1 MSLITPDFGLLFW
14 MVVIF
19 GLVFFLLAKFGFPV
33 ITNAVQKRSDHIAES
48 LQAAQQAEER
58 LAGMAEEHARMIEET
73 RLEQSRIL
81 KEASESRE
89 RIIAQAK
96 EDAAAEAAKL
106 LDHAKVE
113 IAAERESAIRDIRR
127 QVAMISV
134 EVAEKI
140 VRKDLEGEDGQL
152 SMIDRMV
159 EEASRACAMM
169 LSRASEASLRMRLCS
184 RRVCSIIFSCSAARW
199 R

>member
-1 MSLITPDFGLLFW
+1 MSLVTPDFGLLFW

-19 GLVFFLLAKFGFPV
+19 GIVFFLLAKFGFPV
-33 ITNAVQKRSDHIAES
+33 ITKAVQSRSDHIADS
-48 LQAAQQAEER
+48 LKAADEAQAR

-106 LDHAKVE
+106 LEHAKVE

-134 EVAEKI
+134 DVAEKI
-140 VRKDLEGEDGQL
+140 VRKDLDTDGGQQAL
-152 SMIDRMV
+152 LDRMV
-159 EEASRACAMM
+159 EEA
-169 LSRASEASLRMRLCS
+169 EQ
-184 RRVCSIIFSCSAARW
+184 ARIPN
-199 R
+199 

>member
-19 GLVFFLLAKFGFPV
+19 GIVFFLLAKFGFPV
-33 ITNAVQKRSDHIAES
+33 ITNAVQKRSDHIADS
-48 LQAAQQAEER
+48 LKAAEEAQAQ
-58 LAGMAEEHARMIEET
+58 LANMAQEQQKMIEQT

-81 KEASESRE
+81 KEASEARE
-89 RIIAQAK
+89 SIIAQAR
-96 EDAAAEAAKL
+96 EEAAAEASKL
-106 LDHAKVE
+106 LEHAKVE

-140 VRKDLEGEDGQL
+140 VRKDLDAAGGQQDL
-152 SMIDRMV
+152 LDRMV
-159 EEASRACAMM
+159 EEASQAQ
-169 LSRASEASLRMRLCS
+169 
-184 RRVCSIIFSCSAARW
+184 IPN
-199 R
+199 

>member
-19 GLVFFLLAKFGFPV
+19 GIVFFILAKFGFPV
-33 ITNAVQKRSDHIAES
+33 ITKAVQDRSDHIADS
-48 LQAAQQAEER
+48 LKAADEAQAKLAGLAEEQ
-58 LAGMAEEHARMIEET
+58 AKMIEET

-89 RIIAQAK
+89 KIIAQAK

-140 VRKDLEGEDGQL
+140 VRKDLEEGDGQL
-152 SMIDRMV
+152 ALLDRLV
-159 EEASRACAMM
+159 DEAEQAQ
-169 LSRASEASLRMRLCS
+169 
-184 RRVCSIIFSCSAARW
+184 IPN
-199 R
+199 

>member
-19 GLVFFLLAKFGFPV
+19 GIVFFLLAKFGFPI
-33 ITNAVQKRSDHIAES
+33 ITKSVQARSDHIAES
-48 LQAAQQAEER
+48 LKAADEAQKR

-81 KEASESRE
+81 KEASEARE
-89 RIIAQAK
+89 AIIAKAK
-96 EDAAAEAAKL
+96 EEASAEAAKL

-140 VRKDLEGEDGQL
+140 VRKDLDEEDGQL

-159 EEASRACAMM
+159 EEASRAQ
-169 LSRASEASLRMRLCS
+169 
-184 RRVCSIIFSCSAARW
+184 VPN
-199 R
+199 

>member
-19 GLVFFLLAKFGFPV
+19 GIVFFLLAKFGFPV
-33 ITNAVQKRSDHIAES
+33 ITKAVQTRSDHIADS
-48 LQAAQQAEER
+48 LKAADEAQAR
-58 LAGMAEEHARMIEET
+58 LAGLAREQAKMIEET

-96 EDAAAEAAKL
+96 EEAAAEAAKL
-106 LDHAKVE
+106 LEHAKVE

-140 VRKDLEGEDGQL
+140 VRKDLEGDEGQQGL
-152 SMIDRMV
+152 IDRMV
-159 EEASRACAMM
+159 DEAAKAQ
-169 LSRASEASLRMRLCS
+169 
-184 RRVCSIIFSCSAARW
+184 IPN
-199 R
+199 

>member
-19 GLVFFLLAKFGFPV
+19 GAVFFLLAKFGFPI
-33 ITNAVQKRSDHIAES
+33 ITKAVQQRSDHISDS
-48 LQAAQQAEER
+48 LKAADEAQAR
-58 LAGMAEEHARMIEET
+58 LEGMAQEQARMIEQT

-81 KEASESRE
+81 KEASETRAN
-89 RIIAQAK
+89 IIAQAR
-96 EDAAAEAAKL
+96 EEASAEAAKL
-106 LDHAKVE
+106 LEHAKTE

-140 VRKDLEGEDGQL
+140 VRKDLDAGDGQQAL
-152 SMIDRMV
+152 IDRLV
-159 EEASRACAMM
+159 EEASQTQ
-169 LSRASEASLRMRLCS
+169 
-184 RRVCSIIFSCSAARW
+184 IPN
-199 R
+199 

>member
-19 GLVFFLLAKFGFPV
+19 GLVFFILAKFGFPI
-33 ITNAVQKRSDHIAES
+33 ITKAVQNRSDHIADS
-48 LQAAQQAEER
+48 LKAADEAQAR
-58 LAGMAEEHARMIEET
+58 LAGLAREQAKMIEET

-96 EDAAAEAAKL
+96 EEAAAEAAKL

-140 VRKDLEGEDGQL
+140 VRKDLEGDAGQQGL
-152 SMIDRMV
+152 IDRMV
-159 EEASRACAMM
+159 DEAAQAQ
-169 LSRASEASLRMRLCS
+169 
-184 RRVCSIIFSCSAARW
+184 IPN
-199 R
+199 

>member
-19 GLVFFLLAKFGFPV
+19 GIVFFLLAKFGFPV
-33 ITNAVQKRSDHIAES
+33 ITKAVQTRSDHIADS
-48 LQAAQQAEER
+48 LKAADEAQAR
-58 LAGMAEEHARMIEET
+58 LAGLAEEQAKMIEET

-96 EDAAAEAAKL
+96 EEAAAEAAKL

-140 VRKDLEGEDGQL
+140 VRKDLDGEDGQL

-159 EEASRACAMM
+159 EEASRAQ
-169 LSRASEASLRMRLCS
+169 
-184 RRVCSIIFSCSAARW
+184 VPN
-199 R
+199 

>member
-19 GLVFFLLAKFGFPV
+19 GIVFFLLAKFGFPV
-33 ITNAVQKRSDHIAES
+33 ITNAVQKRSDHIADS
-48 LQAAQQAEER
+48 LKAADEAHAQLANMAQEQAK
-58 LAGMAEEHARMIEET
+58 MIEET

-81 KEASESRE
+81 KEASEARE
-89 RIIAQAK
+89 KIIAQAK
-96 EDAAAEAAKL
+96 EDASAEAAKL
-106 LDHAKVE
+106 LEHAKVE

-140 VRKDLEGEDGQL
+140 VRKDLDAAGGQQDL
-152 SMIDRMV
+152 LDRLV
-159 EEASRACAMM
+159 EEASQAQ
-169 LSRASEASLRMRLCS
+169 
-184 RRVCSIIFSCSAARW
+184 IPN
-199 R
+199 

>member
-1 MSLITPDFGLLFW
+1 MSLVTPDFGLLFW

-19 GLVFFLLAKFGFPV
+19 GIVFFLLAKFGFPV
-33 ITNAVQKRSDHIAES
+33 ITKAVQERSDHIADS
-48 LQAAQQAEER
+48 LKAADEAQAR

-106 LDHAKVE
+106 LEHAKVE

-134 EVAEKI
+134 DVAEKI
-140 VRKDLEGEDGQL
+140 VRKDLDTDGGQQAL
-152 SMIDRMV
+152 LDRMV
-159 EEASRACAMM
+159 EEA
-169 LSRASEASLRMRLCS
+169 EQ
-184 RRVCSIIFSCSAARW
+184 ARIPN
-199 R
+199 

>member
-19 GLVFFLLAKFGFPV
+19 GLVFFLLAKFGFP
-33 ITNAVQKRSDHIAES
+33 IISKAVQQRSDHIADS
-48 LQAAQQAEER
+48 LQAAEQAQASLQN
-58 LAGMAEEHARMIEET
+58 LAQEQAKLVEQT

-81 KEASESRE
+81 KEASEARE
-89 RIIAQAK
+89 RILAQAR
-96 EDAAAEAAKL
+96 EEATAEAAKL
-106 LDHAKVE
+106 LEQAKVE

-140 VRKDLEGEDGQL
+140 VRKDLDEGADQL
-152 SMIDRMV
+152 SLIDRMV
-159 EEASRACAMM
+159 DEASQAQ
-169 LSRASEASLRMRLCS
+169 
-184 RRVCSIIFSCSAARW
+184 IPN
-199 R
+199 

>member
-33 ITNAVQKRSDHIAES
+33 ITQAVQKRSDHIADS
-48 LQAAQQAEER
+48 LKAADEAEAR
-58 LAGMAEEHARMIEET
+58 LAGMAEEHARMLEET

-81 KEASESRE
+81 KEASEARAN
-89 RIIAQAK
+89 IIAQAR
-96 EDAAAEAAKL
+96 EEAQQEAAKL
-106 LDHAKVE
+106 LEHAKVE
-113 IAAERESAIRDIRR
+113 IAAERESAICDIRR

-140 VRKDLEGEDGQL
+140 VRKDLGDGTDQL
-152 SMIDRMV
+152 SLIDRMV
-159 EEASRACAMM
+159 DEASQAQ
-169 LSRASEASLRMRLCS
+169 
-184 RRVCSIIFSCSAARW
+184 IPN
-199 R
+199 

>member
-19 GLVFFLLAKFGFPV
+19 GIVFFLLAKFGFPV
-33 ITNAVQKRSDHIAES
+33 ITKAVQTRSDHIADS
-48 LQAAQQAEER
+48 LKAADEAQAR
-58 LAGMAEEHARMIEET
+58 LAGLAEEQAKMIEET

-96 EDAAAEAAKL
+96 EEAAAEAAKL

-140 VRKDLEGEDGQL
+140 VRKDLEGDEAQQGL
-152 SMIDRMV
+152 IDRMV
-159 EEASRACAMM
+159 DEAAQAQ
-169 LSRASEASLRMRLCS
+169 
-184 RRVCSIIFSCSAARW
+184 IPN
-199 R
+199 

>member
-19 GLVFFLLAKFGFPV
+19 GIVFFLLAKFGFPV
-33 ITNAVQKRSDHIAES
+33 ITKAVQKRSDHIADS
-48 LQAAQQAEER
+48 LKAADEAQAQLANMAQEQQK
-58 LAGMAEEHARMIEET
+58 MIEQT

-89 RIIAQAK
+89 KIIAQAK

-140 VRKDLEGEDGQL
+140 VRKDLDGEDGQL

-159 EEASRACAMM
+159 EEASRAQ
-169 LSRASEASLRMRLCS
+169 
-184 RRVCSIIFSCSAARW
+184 VPN
-199 R
+199 

>member
-19 GLVFFLLAKFGFPV
+19 GIVFFLLAKFGFPV
-33 ITNAVQKRSDHIAES
+33 ITKAVQSRSDHIADS
-48 LQAAQQAEER
+48 LKAADEAQAR
-58 LAGMAEEHARMIEET
+58 LAGLADEQAKMIEET

-89 RIIAQAK
+89 QIIAQAK

-106 LDHAKVE
+106 LEHAKVE

-140 VRKDLEGEDGQL
+140 VRKDLDEGDGQL
-152 SMIDRMV
+152 ALLDRLV
-159 EEASRACAMM
+159 DEAEKAQMPN
-169 LSRASEASLRMRLCS
+169 
-184 RRVCSIIFSCSAARW
+184 
-199 R
+199 

>member
-19 GLVFFLLAKFGFPV
+19 GIVFFLLAKFGFPV
-33 ITNAVQKRSDHIAES
+33 ITKAVQKRSDHIADS
-48 LQAAQQAEER
+48 LKAADEAQAQLANMAQEQAK
-58 LAGMAEEHARMIEET
+58 MIEET

-81 KEASESRE
+81 KEASEARE
-89 RIIAQAK
+89 KILAQAK
-96 EDAAAEAAKL
+96 EDASAEAAKL
-106 LDHAKVE
+106 LEHAKVE

-140 VRKDLEGEDGQL
+140 VRKDLDAAGGQQDL
-152 SMIDRMV
+152 LDRLV
-159 EEASRACAMM
+159 EEASQAQ
-169 LSRASEASLRMRLCS
+169 
-184 RRVCSIIFSCSAARW
+184 IPN
-199 R
+199 

>member
-19 GLVFFLLAKFGFPV
+19 GLVFFLLAKFGFPI
-33 ITNAVQKRSDHIAES
+33 ITKAVQQRSDHIADS
-48 LQAAQQAEER
+48 LKAAEQAQAR
-58 LAGMAEEHARMIEET
+58 LTGMAEEQQKMIEQT

-81 KEASESRE
+81 KEASEARE
-89 RIIAQAK
+89 KIIAQAK
-96 EDAAAEAAKL
+96 EEASAEAAKL
-106 LDHAKVE
+106 LEHAKVE

-140 VRKDLEGEDGQL
+140 VRKDLEGTDGQL
-152 SMIDRMV
+152 ELIDRMV
-159 EEASRACAMM
+159 DEASK
-169 LSRASEASLRMRLCS
+169 
-184 RRVCSIIFSCSAARW
+184 ARISN
-199 R
+199 